1 MMSLLKMQWTKMNKV
16 FRDMSTY
23 SVVYNLS
30 KSFPS
35 TGHRKYKLTGT
46 FVWIIIKTDFFFFF
60 TISLAPFAMGVTHM
74 FWMQEFFHSRV
85 CLIYSVFK
93 IESEDWC
100 TCRFLDRTF
109 NYYFVASRC
118 ISMSTTVKFIETRT
132 CIPIIN

>member
-60 TISLAPFAMGVTHM
+60 FHYFLSSFCNGCNTYVLAAGVLSQPGVPYL
-74 FWMQEFFHSRV
+74 FSF
-85 CLIYSVFK
+85 
-93 IESEDWC
+93 
-100 TCRFLDRTF
+100 
-109 NYYFVASRC
+109 
-118 ISMSTTVKFIETRT
+118 
-132 CIPIIN
+132 